1 MSTHLGIYL
10 QTWSHLY
17 LTMCLPTL
25 AIFRR
30 CEWPKTYPVF
40 LILSRDHKELISSS
54 CFHVGNWLLNMIMVF
69 AAPLGSDIVLC
80 QHCIIC
86 EHFCGMRR
94 ATHKKGVY
102 CYIQHS
108 SNFIGINMNSG
119 TILNKK
125 SMSNIFK
132 DQ

>member
-1 MSTHLGIYL
+1 
-10 QTWSHLY
+10 
-17 LTMCLPTL
+17 
-25 AIFRR
+25 
-30 CEWPKTYPVF
+30 
-40 LILSRDHKELISSS
+40 
-54 CFHVGNWLLNMIMVF
+54 MIMVF
-69 AAPLGSDIVLC
+69 AALLESDIVLC

-125 SMSNIFK
+125 IMSNIFK